1 MGTPLYMELGDACR
15 LVQEY
20 AELHTG
26 NDVLAALQEMGECYD
41 DLDKEDRVAYNMFMA
56 AGREMFKAKGDD
68 TVYYGA

>member
-1 MGTPLYMELGDACR
+1 MGTPLYMDLGDACR

-26 NDVLAALQEMGECYD
+26 NDVLAALKDMQFCYD

-56 AGREMFKAKGDD
+56 AGREMFKPKGDEE
-68 TVYYGA
+68 VYYRA